1 MTRGLTGRR
10 VLANRALAVGDA
22 AAIVLFV
29 IAGLTNHDEGITAGG
44 IARTALPIL
53 GVWFAVAPVVGT
65 YRRPGIRSM
74 IATWALAVPLGV
86 AIRAAFLQ
94 RGADRSQF
102 TFFLVAA
109 AATLLLLL
117 AWRAIWAVVRGR

>member
-1 MTRGLTGRR
+1 VTRGLT
-10 VLANRALAVGDA
+10 GDA

-29 IAGLTNHDEGITAGG
+29 IVGLTNHDEGITAGG

-53 GVWFAVAPVVGT
+53 GVWFAAAPLVGT

-86 AIRAAFLQ
+86 AIRAALLH
-94 RGADRSQF
+94 RGADGSQL

-117 AWRAIWAVVRGR
+117 AWRAIWAVVRRR